1 MNSRRTT
8 VDMYTSRLP
17 LTTLREFHML
27 RFMNAITDKENWHVK
42 ILDETI
48 AAKWKTEAIEAA
60 RAELI
65 RARDDPSVSDRDKK
79 NDASN
84 AESTNEA
91 EGTNNNKQLD
101 DYPFYTVPRDES
113 SFTTAMADYC
123 IDELRHTAR
132 NFHTSPSG
140 SIIVYNGN
148 VVKSDSAVPPEIT
161 AALRKAVEPLE
172 NVAPQLKDWHPG
184 SDQQV
189 LDLVH
194 PSLFP
199 LVYGKTKVLPVGA
212 KVTSLEAGDAVKRCG
227 QGDVLPTLSAPSEKC
242 HTGYF
247 SSGTTNPYS
256 NKFQWLPC
264 DVDISGDRAK
274 ILSYINNLH
283 PDKHKDLYH
292 VIEDVITA
300 SIPLWNITLA
310 PLADANFTHRKRIPH
325 LTVEFD
331 PNPREIP
338 DDEGGPGPTDDDDE
352 DEDDDFDYWELR
364 QEWIGKYT
372 RTILPDIEEPFNE
385 GHVETPA
392 PFSLKERMQHG
403 RPLQVIVKLANIEL
417 TPDKPHYPGGT
428 WHVEGQLNEHIVATA
443 LYYYSSSNVTP
454 SSLAFRQVSE
464 LDEAAVLS
472 HLEYPQ
478 GVVHWLK
485 EVYGC
490 EDREGAVQYVGA
502 VETREGRLLTFPNIL
517 QHQVQPF
524 SLDDKTKP
532 GHRKI
537 LALFLVD
544 PHIRVISTAHV
555 PAQRMDWWRE
565 EFETPPMNLKGIN
578 TVGLEKLPLELQDHV
593 LDGVDFPISLA
604 EAKQLRGEL
613 MEERKNFVLDHGRA
627 FEGSICFSLCEH

>member
-1 MNSRRTT
+1 
-8 VDMYTSRLP
+8 
-17 LTTLREFHML
+17 ML

-42 ILDETI
+42 ILDEAI
-48 AAKWKTEAIEAA
+48 AEKWKTEAIEAA
-60 RAELI
+60 RAEFI
-65 RARDDPSVSDRDKK
+65 RARDDPSVSHRGKQD
-79 NDASN
+79 DASN

-91 EGTNNNKQLD
+91 EGTNNNNQLD

-123 IDELRHTAR
+123 IDELRHTAP
-132 NFHTSPSG
+132 NFHTSPNG

-148 VVKSDSAVPPEIT
+148 VVKSDSAVPPEI
-161 AALRKAVEPLE
+161 RRRCKRP
-172 NVAPQLKDWHPG
+172 
-184 SDQQV
+184 
-189 LDLVH
+189 
-194 PSLFP
+194 LFP

-242 HTGYF
+242 DTGYF

-256 NKFQWLPC
+256 SKFQWLPC
-264 DVDISGDRAK
+264 DVDISSDRAK

-338 DDEGGPGPTDDDDE
+338 DDE
-352 DEDDDFDYWELR
+352 
-364 QEWIGKYT
+364 EWIEKYT

-385 GHVETPA
+385 GHVQTPA
-392 PFSLKERMQHG
+392 PFSLKERMQHE

-443 LYYYSSSNVTP
+443 LYYYSSSNITP

-524 SLDDKTKP
+524 SLNDKTKP